1 MSKRAV
7 ERRIY
12 ESCPDSPKAE
22 NGGRDQDE
30 EECKLY
36 ILENLG
42 EDEDA
47 DGTYCCG
54 SRNQQQRDGDA
65 GCHVKLPMRIWV

>member
-1 MSKRAV
+1 VSKRAV

-12 ESCPDSPKAE
+12 ESCPDPLKRE
-22 NGGRDQDE
+22 DDERDQDE

-36 ILENLG
+36 MLENLG
-42 EDEDA
+42 EYTDA

-54 SRNQQQRDGDA
+54 S
-65 GCHVKLPMRIWV
+65 